1 METLDPGVTLLLR
14 YRPPY
19 DWAAML
25 SFLATRAI
33 PGVEAVIDGAY
44 HRTMTDGDSH
54 GTVRVAHDAAREGL
68 VATIRFPR
76 MRALPAVVAR
86 IRRVFDP
93 AADVGRIGAHL
104 SADPVLAAL
113 VARRPG
119 LRVPGGWDGFELA
132 VRAVLGQQVT
142 LAAARGLAGRLVL
155 ACGAACAGADGLC
168 RVFPTPARVAA
179 SDLTTLGMPGARRA
193 TLHAIARAAIDDPGL
208 FTTARGL
215 DDSVGR
221 LRAIPGVGEWTAQ
234 YIALR
239 ALRETDAFP
248 ATDIGLLRAAADSNG
263 ARPSPAALLARA
275 EAWRPW
281 RAYAAQ
287 HLWAADADALAAARM
302 LAIA

>member
-1 METLDPGVTLLLR
+1 MESLDPGVTLLLR

-19 DWAAML
+19 DWAAIL

-44 HRTMTDGDSH
+44 HRTVAHDGRH
-54 GTVRVAHDAAREGL
+54 GTIRVAHDTACEGL
-68 VATIRFPR
+68 LATIRFPS
-76 MRALPAVVAR
+76 AQWLPAIVAR
-86 IRRVFDP
+86 IRRVFDL

-104 SADPVLAAL
+104 SADPVLAEL

-119 LRVPGGWDGFELA
+119 LRAPGGWDGFELA
-132 VRAVLGQQVT
+132 IRAVLGQQVT

-155 ACGAACAGADGLC
+155 ACGTTCAGINGLS
-168 RVFPTPARVAA
+168 RVFPTPMQVAA
-179 SDLTTLGMPGARRA
+179 ADLASLGMPGARRA
-193 TLHAIARAAIDDPGL
+193 TLHAIARAALDDGGL
-208 FTTARGL
+208 FSPGRGL
-215 DDSVGR
+215 EESIAR

-248 ATDIGLLRAAADSNG
+248 ASDIGLLRAAADSG
-263 ARPSPAALLARA
+263 GTRPTPAALLARA

-287 HLWAADADALAAARM
+287 HLWAADAEALAAARERSV
-302 LAIA
+302 A